1 VRSVPLAAAL
11 VAIDFCRLA
20 CAQGVGEGGK
30 PVDGT
35 AQPSIAWRT
44 FGGEQFWSDE
54 LVFGQWRIQR
64 HAISG
69 HYRLLDPHNIRRAWG
84 SDEQCRAAFAQFK
97 QAGSVSPLHGRAVV
111 TLHGLGRSRDHMAAM
126 ASSLAKQGEFTSINV
141 SYASTRR
148 SIDQHAQSLARVIHD
163 LDGIDEINFV
173 CHSLGNL
180 VVRRYLGEA
189 TADEPRWKVDT
200 RIKRMV
206 MLGPPNN
213 GAQLAELLA
222 DVLRDNDVA
231 WFVAGPSAWQ
241 LARHW
246 DDAKQKLAIPEFEFG
261 IIAGGCGDDRGLNP
275 LIAGDDDLIVRVE
288 ETKLPGACDFKLVNC
303 RHGHLTGDEA
313 VTKCVLSF
321 LQHGY
326 FTSPDE
332 MQPIARAAEAAAVA
346 QP

>member
-1 VRSVPLAAAL
+1 MY
-11 VAIDFCRLA
+11 
-20 CAQGVGEGGK
+20 GH
-30 PVDGT
+30 
-35 AQPSIAWRT
+35 
-44 FGGEQFWSDE
+44 
-54 LVFGQWRIQR
+54 WRIQR

-69 HYRLLDPHNIRRAWG
+69 HYRLLDPHNVRRAWG
-84 SDEQCRAAFAQFK
+84 TNEQCRAAFAESK
-97 QAGSVSPLHGRAVV
+97 KDGSIKPLHGKAVV

-126 ASSLAKQGEFTSINV
+126 GSFLAKEGSYTWINV

-148 SIDQHAQSLARVIHD
+148 SIDQHAQSLARVIEG

-189 TADEPRWKVDT
+189 AADEPRWKVNP

-213 GAQLAELLA
+213 GAQLAEVLA
-222 DVLRDNDVA
+222 DVLQDSDLA

-241 LARHW
+241 LARQW
-246 DDAKQKLAIPEFEFG
+246 DDAKERLAVPSFEFG

-275 LIAGDDDLIVRVE
+275 LIAGDDDLVVRVD
-288 ETKLPGACDFKLVNC
+288 ETKLPGACDFCLVNC
-303 RHGHLTGDEA
+303 RHGHLTSDEA
-313 VTKCVLSF
+313 VERCVLCF

-326 FTSPDE
+326 FTSAAKR
-332 MQPIARAAEAAAVA
+332 QPIAPAKEPAAA